1 MSFAES
7 CIRKKVIFMNN
18 LSKLETPLEIWIPV
32 NITHF
37 QFSLK
42 ESAKISKLNLFF
54 LSALAEHHA
63 TVEEIEDATQLSVHV
78 IRQEL
83 QSMYQQKLLKL
94 NEDDTYQLTELS
106 ESLLRYQNLLS
117 SINAQSTAFLFNY
130 VTGEI
135 DLLKKF
141 QWYEKTNGIT
151 AKKIVSL
158 FEIDCIEPLEIKE
171 LLLEAYPFL
180 KEEEELLL
188 NDFLENMVI
197 TAVHEKNDVFLKKYI
212 THLPARAEEESEQS
226 LKIISYLYQLEYQPY
241 DAYLEENAS
250 VTQKIQEIN
259 LFDSALLTEK
269 AKSLLNLVESYQ
281 QAKKN
286 TIYVYVNPVTMQAEE
301 GIFEGSCNP
310 KKAVFDLSQ
319 YSLETPYEEIA
330 SEFLKEHSVTPFEL
344 QKVNDTKVSYSTAI
358 PVEYII
364 SEEEFS

>member
-1 MSFAES
+1 MD
-7 CIRKKVIFMNN
+7 N

-42 ESAKISKLNLFF
+42 ESAQISKLNLFF

-63 TVEEIEDATQLSVHV
+63 TVEEIEDATQLSVYV

-106 ESLLRYQNLLS
+106 EALLHYQNLLS
-117 SINAQSTAFLFNY
+117 AVNAQNTAFLFNF

-135 DLLKKF
+135 DLTEKF
-141 QWYEKTNGIT
+141 RLYEKPNGIT
-151 AKKIVSL
+151 AKKTVSL
-158 FEIDCIEPLEIKE
+158 FEIDCIEPFEIKD

-180 KEEEELLL
+180 KEEEEELL

-197 TAVHEKNDVFLKKYI
+197 EAVHEKNDAFLKKYI
-212 THLPARAEEESEQS
+212 THLPVRTEEETEQN
-226 LKIISYLYQLEYQPY
+226 LKMISYVYQLEYQPY

-250 VTQKIQEIN
+250 VMQKIQEIN
-259 LFDSALLTEK
+259 LFDSAFLTEK
-269 AKSLLNLVESYQ
+269 AKSLLNRVESYQ
-281 QAKKN
+281 QAKKQ
-286 TIYVYVNPVTMQAEE
+286 TFYVYVNPVTMQAEE
-301 GIFEGSCNP
+301 GIFEGSYSP
-310 KKAVFDLSQ
+310 KKAVFDLNQ

-330 SEFLKEHSVTPFEL
+330 SEFLKEHSVTTFEL
-344 QKVNDTKVSYSTAI
+344 QKVNDTKVFYSTAI
-358 PVEYII
+358 PMEYII
-364 SEEEFS
+364 SEEGLS